1 MNTNRPAAG
10 FRPIDDKV
18 VGGRAS
24 FLWIGIK
31 KIDILRAW
39 RRERSKTDGVPPYVV
54 FNDAT
59 MLVIAAM
66 RPATA
71 GSTPPITA

>member
-1 MNTNRPAAG
+1 MVAA
-10 FRPIDDKV
+10 
-18 VGGRAS
+18 
-24 FLWIGIK
+24 
-31 KIDILRAW
+31 LRAW

-66 RPATA
+66 RPATPRQLLA
-71 GSTPPITA
+71 VPGIGARKLEDYGDEILAIVAEIDE